1 MKLHIGRKTVLG
13 TFATLAVAALAFA
26 VVGAVGI
33 AGWEYSNSDKFCMVM
48 CHQVHPEEPLAHKE
62 GAHARVNCVE
72 CHMGRNS
79 TLRLIAMKPTHFHEL
94 WGMIVGYE
102 RPLHAAGMRPARE
115 ACESCHWPE
124 TAHQDRI
131 VVNRRFATD
140 AASSEILYRLTM
152 HTTANAERDLPWK
165 VTGIHW
171 HIANNVEFKA
181 VDKQSRVIPWVRVTR
196 PDGTVSTYIDGET
209 KLTPAELE
217 QLQPRRMECYDCHN
231 QVGHP
236 FPNPADRVDAAI
248 VAGSIDRSLPAVKGR
263 AVALINAAQEF
274 SGPMEERT
282 AAIDKLLAADA
293 AKAAIKPDMK
303 DKDLRFQQAMRAILI
318 ASSFEER
325 GLSWQSFPNH
335 GQHRDSPG
343 CFRCHNGKHFNEKGE
358 SIRLQCTLCH
368 DLPQVTLESGK
379 GSVPSLIVQGVTP
392 PESHNEP
399 NFMHEHRFKLDDS
412 CAMCHGKIEFG
423 REGGGFC
430 SNPACHGRA
439 WPGVN
444 LNVDFKPVSGTP
456 TATLAAPAAPE
467 KAAAPAK
474 SDAKSDAKAAPAKAA
489 K

>member
-1 MKLHIGRKTVLG
+1 MKLQIGRKTVLG
-13 TFATLAVAALAFA
+13 TFATLVVAALAFA

-33 AGWEYSNSDKFCMVM
+33 AGWEYSNSNHFCAAM
-48 CHQVHPEEPLAHKE
+48 CHQVHPEEPIAHSE

-79 TLRLIAMKPTHFHEL
+79 TLRLIAMKPTHWREL

-102 RPLHAAGMRPARE
+102 RPVHAAGMRPARE
-115 ACESCHWPE
+115 ACESCHSPE
-124 TAHQDRI
+124 TEHQDRI

-140 AASSEILYRLTM
+140 AASSEILYRLVM
-152 HTTANAERDLPWK
+152 HTTADAERDVPWD

-171 HIANNVEFKA
+171 HVANNIEFRA
-181 VDKQSRVIPWVRVTR
+181 ADNQARVIPWVRVTR
-196 PDGTVSTYIDGET
+196 PDGSQSVYVDAESRTSRDEID
-209 KLTPAELE
+209 KLPV
-217 QLQPRRMECYDCHN
+217 RRIECYDCHN

-236 FPNPADRVDAAI
+236 FPNPNDRVDAAI
-248 VAGSIDRSLPAVKGR
+248 VAGEIDRSLPYVKAR
-263 AVALINAAQEF
+263 SVAMINVGDKL
-274 SGPMEERT
+274 SGPRAERE
-282 AAIDKLLAADA
+282 AAIDRLIAEDA

-303 DKDLRFQQAMRAILI
+303 DKDAEFQKVMRSILLRSTFATPGIT
-318 ASSFEER
+318 
-325 GLSWQSFPNH
+325 WQSFPNH
-335 GQHRDSPG
+335 AQHRDTPG
-343 CFRCHNGKHFNEKGE
+343 CFRCHDGKHFNEKGE
-358 SIRLQCTLCH
+358 AIRLQCTLCH
-368 DLPQVTLESGK
+368 NLPQVTLENGK

-423 REGGGFC
+423 RDGGGFC

-444 LNVDFKPVSGTP
+444 LNVDFKPVS
-456 TATLAAPAAPE
+456 ATVPAAP
-467 KAAAPAK
+467 
-474 SDAKSDAKAAPAKAA
+474 PAKAA